1 MKVSKSK
8 LRKTLIALATA
19 GGLAAWAVPGL
30 TQNAPSAPPGPGM
43 MGGRAGQATEAPG
56 PQGGY
61 GPGCGYGYGR
71 GAGMMYGYGPGYG
84 MDPGMMYGYGHGY
97 GMGLGMMS
105 GYGMGPG
112 MMYGYGPGYGM
123 GPGMM
128 YGYGHGYGM
137 SPGMMY
143 GYGPAYQLLDLSEE
157 QAAKV
162 EKIVADARQMQWSL
176 ANESIAASAKLNE
189 LLGTEKPD
197 QKAVA
202 SAYRALSDL
211 RLKRLELGLDTR
223 AKVDAVLTKEQREQL
238 QSWRGGWMG
247 PWQ

>member
-71 GAGMMYGYGPGYG
+71 GAGMMYSYGPGYG
-84 MDPGMMYGYGHGY
+84 MSPGMMYGYGHGY
-97 GMGLGMMS
+97 GMG
-105 GYGMGPG
+105 PE
-112 MMYGYGPGYGM
+112 
-123 GPGMM
+123 
-128 YGYGHGYGM
+128 
-137 SPGMMY
+137 MMY

>member
-1 MKVSKSK
+1 MKVSMSN
-8 LRKTLIALATA
+8 LRKTVIALAAA

-43 MGGRAGQATEAPG
+43 MGGRVGQAPEAPG

-61 GPGCGYGYGR
+61 GPGYGHGM
-71 GAGMMYGYGPGYG
+71 GPGMMYGSGPGYG
-84 MDPGMMYGYGHGY
+84 MGPGMMY
-97 GMGLGMMS
+97 

-137 SPGMMY
+137 GPGMMY
-143 GYGPAYQLLDLSEE
+143 GYGPAYQMLDLSDE
-157 QAAKV
+157 QATKV
-162 EKIVADARQMQWSL
+162 EKIVADARQKQWSL

-202 SAYRALSDL
+202 SAFRIVSDL
-211 RLKRLELGLDTR
+211 HLKRLELGLETR

-238 QSWRGGWMG
+238 HAWRGGWMG